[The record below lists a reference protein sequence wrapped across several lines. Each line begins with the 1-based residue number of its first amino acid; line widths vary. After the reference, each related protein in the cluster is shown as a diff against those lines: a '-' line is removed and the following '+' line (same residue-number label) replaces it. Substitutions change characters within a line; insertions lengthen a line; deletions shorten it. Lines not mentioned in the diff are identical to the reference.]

1 MPQNTKDQSKARYF
15 TSKVEEKRKPVD
27 CLVRVYI
34 IRGIDL
40 KPKDPNG
47 KADPYVIV
55 ELGKQKRSNKDKYIP
70 NNINPYFGAF
80 FQLKAKIPFEKDLK
94 IRIMDY
100 DMWTRH
106 DLIGETVID
115 LENRYLSNCHATCGL
130 PPTYYT

>member
-1 MPQNTKDQSKARYF
+1 M
-15 TSKVEEKRKPVD
+15 D
-27 CLVRVYI
+27 CIVRVYI

-47 KADPYVIV
+47 KADPYVVV
-55 ELGKQKRSNKDKYIP
+55 ELGKQKKSDKDKYIP
-70 NNINPYFGAF
+70 KDINPYFGAF

-100 DMWTRH
+100 DTWTRH

-115 LENRYLSNCHATCGL
+115 LENRYLSNCRGTCGL
-130 PPTYYT
+130 PPAYYT